1 MLTRLGIHEPVEC
14 LRISIMSKKQ
24 DNISNSA
31 ENTELESKIR
41 KDDANMD
48 PTPDAEVKSKHMAYA
63 GSAAKHMKAEDAE
76 QPKKGSWTG
85 RIVIAV
91 IFLVLLGVYFAMP
104 AVHEWVNKVVVM
116 FQTGNFDEMHAFI
129 AQYGKWAMAISFF
142 LMVFQ
147 SIAAPLPAFFITLTN
162 ANLFGWWQGCI
173 LSWVSSMT
181 GAAMCFWIA
190 RILGRDVVEK
200 ICTKGALLSIEEFF
214 AKYGKRCIL
223 VARLLPFI
231 SFDIVSYAAGLTAMD
246 FWGFFIATGVG
257 QMPACIVYSYV
268 GGMLTGGA
276 KKMFIGLMCLFALAI
291 VVVLIRQVYNASQ
304 KKKEAAAEAAGE
316 VFFKEPSNPARL
328 FSKLYNSGIWAMVL
342 SLALTHAPKLTGSI
356 NTGWI
361 FLGLWLGLFGLAALF
376 RKFRCGVIF
385 TAVNIVVCIPL
396 IYFICGSV
404 GAFKRLPA
412 GIVRMGIGLRT
423 VSLSTFNMI
432 FTIGLILGLIII
444 ILLWRRQ
451 KGVDAAAREAYEKL
465 KADKAAGGDAT
476 GNDEVTAID
485 A

>member
-1 MLTRLGIHEPVEC
+1 M
-14 LRISIMSKKQ
+14 
-24 DNISNSA
+24 NSDIKEKHLAADAA
-31 ENTELESKIR
+31 EENR
-41 KDDANMD
+41 
-48 PTPDAEVKSKHMAYA
+48 
-63 GSAAKHMKAEDAE
+63 
-76 QPKKGSWTG
+76 KGSWTG
-85 RIVIAV
+85 RIIIILLFLAAV
-91 IFLVLLGVYFAMP
+91 GVYFAVP
-104 AVHEWVNKVVVM
+104 SVHVWVNKVIAM
-116 FQTGNFDEMHAFI
+116 FRTGNFDDMHAFI
-129 AQYGKWAMAISFF
+129 AQYGKWAMAISFL

-291 VVVLIRQVYNASQ
+291 VVVLIKQVYNASQ
-304 KKKEAAAEAAGE
+304 KKKEEAAAAAGE
-316 VFFKEPSNPARL
+316 LYYKEPSNPARL
-328 FSKLYNSGIWAMVL
+328 FSKLYNSALWAMVA
-342 SLALTHAPKLTGSI
+342 ALLCSDVPKITGAVNI
-356 NTGWI
+356 GWI
-361 FLGLWLGLFGLAALF
+361 YLGLWLGMFAIALLF
-376 RKFRCGVIF
+376 RKFRCGTVF
-385 TAVNIVVCIPL
+385 TLVSIIVSMAA
-396 IYFICGSV
+396 IYLLCGSPAAL
-404 GAFKRLPA
+404 GRKPA
-412 GIVRMGIGLRT
+412 GIVRMGLGLRT
-423 VSLSTFNMI
+423 VPLTTFNII
-432 FTIGLILGLIII
+432 FIVFIAAGFIIVA
-444 ILLWRRQ
+444 LLWKRQ
-451 KGVDAAAREAYEKL
+451 KDIDAASLEEYERKNAEL
-465 KADKAAGGDAT
+465 KASK
-476 GNDEVTAID
+476 ETAQ
-485 A
+485 